1 MNLRRLTSILLSAVL
16 ISGAVPSSIKA
27 SASFPMPD
35 ISYSAK
41 EAELSEIDIAPSFAK
56 AASIQEA
63 GSQVRDFMAS
73 KTPSFTVSIPRSS
86 VSDPKTA
93 HKYVLAEALKETS
106 KANEGDYIRYGWK
119 KYDCT
124 YSISTSAVTMTF
136 DMQYYT
142 TYQEETAVTNE
153 CRRILSSLGTGD
165 MSDYDKIK
173 TIYRYIAR
181 NTSYADSISN
191 QHVFTAY
198 GALIDHVAVCQGY
211 SQLFYRMMRE
221 SGIDCRII
229 SGTSNNENHAWNIV
243 KLGGIYYLM
252 DVTWDSSLGNN
263 SMIYF
268 LRGSKDLDA
277 VKPQYPHVPEQQYD
291 IIFEDFNSA
300 QFKAAYPTS
309 EYKYVLSVGDV
320 NGNGKT
326 DAVDASAILIYYA
339 ETSAGKSG
347 NFDANQKTAADV
359 NKNKKT
365 DAVDASL
372 VLGYYAASSA
382 GYTGTITE
390 YITKTK

>member
-41 EAELSEIDIAPSFAK
+41 EAELSEIDISPSFAK

-181 NTSYADSISN
+181 NTSYADSISD

-252 DVTWDSSLGNN
+252 DVTSFVADDLKDIDMFTNVVEAAKNDEEEVAVATEVVEEATEEAAEDAEEAVEEEVKEEATEEASEEAATEKVETEEIEALGHIEIVDKGTEAKKAKYIYDPSLKQNLKLKKAITGKQQAEISKRHQNGEKL
-263 SMIYF
+263 SDIY
-268 LRGSKDLDA
+268 REMG
-277 VKPQYPHVPEQQYD
+277 
-291 IIFEDFNSA
+291 
-300 QFKAAYPTS
+300 
-309 EYKYVLSVGDV
+309 
-320 NGNGKT
+320 
-326 DAVDASAILIYYA
+326 IL
-339 ETSAGKSG
+339 K
-347 NFDANQKTAADV
+347 
-359 NKNKKT
+359 
-365 DAVDASL
+365 
-372 VLGYYAASSA
+372 
-382 GYTGTITE
+382 
-390 YITKTK
+390 